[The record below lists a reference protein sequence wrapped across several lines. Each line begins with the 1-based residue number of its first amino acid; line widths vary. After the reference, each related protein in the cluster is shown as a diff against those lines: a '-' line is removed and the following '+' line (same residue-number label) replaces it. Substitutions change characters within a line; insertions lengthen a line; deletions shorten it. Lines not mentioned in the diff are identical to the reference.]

1 MSLTHEPST
10 AAGEADAPFGY
21 ALFAVFRRNP
31 ADQQPAD
38 DASGEAELERAVGA
52 VTSSGVTIRGWY
64 DVSGLKAD
72 ADLMIWLHGP
82 DAQAIQS
89 ALRELR
95 RAAPIAGLLPTWNAM
110 GVHRAAEFNRAH
122 VPGFLRG
129 LEPRGWLTLYPFVR
143 DAEWYLLPDE
153 DRSRMLADHGRKGAT
168 HTSVVANTISAFALG
183 DYEWLLPMESDE
195 LTDLVDLMRHLRAT
209 DARRHMREETPFYTG
224 RRIELSEVL
233 EVLR

>member
-1 MSLTHEPST
+1 MSNESEQ
-10 AAGEADAPFGY
+10 EAFGY

-31 ADQQPAD
+31 DVPQPAED
-38 DASGEAELERAVGA
+38 SAGAAELERAA
-52 VTSSGVTIRGWY
+52 AAIEARGVTIRGWY
-64 DVSGLKAD
+64 DTSGLKAD
-72 ADLMIWLHGP
+72 SDLMIWLHGP
-82 DAQAIQS
+82 DAQDLQA

-95 RAAPIAGLLPTWNAM
+95 RAAPIARLLPTWNAM
-110 GVHRAAEFNRAH
+110 GVHRTAEFNRAH

-129 LEPRGWLTLYPFVR
+129 ETARGWLTLYPFVR
-143 DAEWYLLPDE
+143 DAEWYLMPDE
-153 DRSRMLADHGRKGAT
+153 DRARMLADHGRKGAT

-209 DARRHMREETPFYTG
+209 EARRHMREETPFYTG
-224 RRIELSEVL
+224 RRIGLSEVL